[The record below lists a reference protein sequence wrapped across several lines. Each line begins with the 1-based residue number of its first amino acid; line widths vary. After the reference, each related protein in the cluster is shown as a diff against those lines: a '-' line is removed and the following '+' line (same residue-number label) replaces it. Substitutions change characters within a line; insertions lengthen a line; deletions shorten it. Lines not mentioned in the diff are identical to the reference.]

1 LERITHAYR
10 INDMQKTTAI
20 RWTTLLW
27 CAAAALTVAT
37 VAACG
42 SGDAATTTA
51 APATADTSDPLACET
66 LTGLTLAD
74 TTITLAETV
83 PAGPF
88 TPPGANQALEL
99 PGFCRVVAMTQPAVN
114 FEVWL
119 PTEGWNGK
127 FHTSGNGGMA
137 GSISY
142 GAMATALNRG
152 YAAASTDTGHV
163 RGDGGFDANWAL
175 NRPDLIEDF
184 GHRSI
189 HLTAVHG
196 KAISEAFYGDA
207 PNYAYYVGCSK
218 GGQQGMM
225 EAQRYPEDFDGLVV
239 GDPAHMWTS
248 FYASAHLWYALATL
262 DNEDSYIPPSKVAIL
277 GDAVTAACDAIDG
290 IEDGVLDDPRKC
302 QFDPGTLTCAA
313 GQDES
318 TCFTA
323 AQVQAVTDIWSGP
336 TNSAGDVLYPGLV
349 PGGEAGRGGW
359 SSWVTGQ
366 QAYAGTHFMA
376 AEDFMRN
383 MVFDDPEWDFRTWD
397 YERDLPI
404 ALAKTGEALDADDP
418 DLRPLRDRGGKLLVY
433 HGWSD
438 SDISPIGTIDYYEEV
453 MSLIGDGASSDEAL
467 AATKE
472 FFRLFMVP
480 GMGHCRGG
488 PGPDSFDAL
497 TAMERWV
504 EQGVAPDQMVASK
517 MADGEVVRTRPLC
530 TYPQVAE
537 WNGTGSTDNAANFS
551 CVMPG

>member
-1 LERITHAYR
+1 
-10 INDMQKTTAI
+10 MQKTTAI

>member
-1 LERITHAYR
+1 
-10 INDMQKTTAI
+10 MQKTTAI

-51 APATADTSDPLACET
+51 APATADTSDPLSCET

-142 GAMATALNRG
+142 RAMATALNRG
-152 YAAASTDTGHV
+152 YSAASTDTGHV

-239 GDPAHMWTS
+239 GNPAHMWTS

-349 PGGEAGRGGW
+349 PGGEAGPGGW

>member
-1 LERITHAYR
+1 
-10 INDMQKTTAI
+10 MQKTTAI

-142 GAMATALNRG
+142 DAMATALNRG

-323 AQVQAVTDIWSGP
+323 AQVQAVKDIWSGP

-537 WNGTGSTDNAANFS
+537 WNGTGSTDDAANFS

>member
-1 LERITHAYR
+1 
-10 INDMQKTTAI
+10 MQTVNTLRWSTLFWCGATAATI
-20 RWTTLLW
+20 
-27 CAAAALTVAT
+27 AT
-37 VAACG
+37 VTACG
-42 SGDAATTTA
+42 SGDAATTATDA
-51 APATADTSDPLACET
+51 GTADASGPMACEA
-66 LTGLTLAD
+66 LTGLSLAD

-88 TPPGANQALEL
+88 TPPGASAPLEL
-99 PGFCRVVAMTQPAVN
+99 PSFCRVAATTQPAVN

-119 PTEGWNGK
+119 PTEGGWNGK

-152 YAAASTDTGHV
+152 YAASSTDTGHV

-196 KAISEAFYGDA
+196 KTISEAFYGDA
-207 PNYAYYVGCSK
+207 PNYAYYQGCSK

-239 GDPAHMWTS
+239 GDPAHMWTN

-262 DNEDSYIPPSKVAIL
+262 DNEDSYIPPAKVAIL

-302 QFDPGTLTCAA
+302 DFDPATLVCAA

-318 TCFTA
+318 SCLTA
-323 AQVQAVTDIWSGP
+323 VQAQAVTDIWSGP
-336 TNSAGDVLYPGLV
+336 TNGEGELLYPGLV
-349 PGGEAGRGGW
+349 PGGEAGPGGW
-359 SSWVTGQ
+359 SRWVTGQ
-366 QAYAGTHFMA
+366 EAYAGTHFMA

-397 YERDLPI
+397 YDRDLPI
-404 ALAKTGEALDADDP
+404 ALAKTGDALDADDP
-418 DLRPLRDRGGKLLVY
+418 DLSPLRDNGSKLLVY

-438 SDISPIGTIDYYEEV
+438 PDISPIGTIDYYEEV
-453 MSLIGDGASSDEAL
+453 MSVMGDGAGADEAL

-497 TAMERWV
+497 TAMEQWV

-517 MADGEVVRTRPLC
+517 VVDGDVVRTRPLC
-530 TYPQVAE
+530 TYPQIAE
-537 WNGTGSTDNAANFS
+537 WNGTGSTDDAANFS
-551 CVMPG
+551 CVNPG

>member
-277 GDAVTAACDAIDG
+277 GDAVTVACDAIDG

>member
-1 LERITHAYR
+1 
-10 INDMQKTTAI
+10 MQKTTAI

-323 AQVQAVTDIWSGP
+323 AQVQAVKDIWSGP

-537 WNGTGSTDNAANFS
+537 WNGTGSTDDAANFS

>member
-1 LERITHAYR
+1 
-10 INDMQKTTAI
+10 MQKTTTL
-20 RWTTLLW
+20 RWTTLFW
-27 CAAAALTVAT
+27 SAATAVTMAT

-51 APATADTSDPLACET
+51 ASGAADVSGPMDCET
-66 LTGLTLAD
+66 LTGVTLAN

-83 PAGPF
+83 PAGAF

-99 PGFCRVVAMTQPAVN
+99 PGFCRVAATTQPAVN

-142 GAMATALNRG
+142 SAMATALNRG
-152 YAAASTDTGHV
+152 YAASSTDTGHV

-262 DNEDSYIPPSKVAIL
+262 DNEDSYIPPEKVAIL
-277 GDAVTAACDAIDG
+277 GDAVTAACDALDG

-318 TCFTA
+318 TCFTS
-323 AQVQAVTDIWSGP
+323 AQVQAVKDIWSGP
-336 TNSAGDVLYPGLV
+336 TTSTGDVLYPGLV

-359 SSWVTGQ
+359 TSWVTGQ

-404 ALAKTGEALDADDP
+404 ALAKTGDALDADDP

-438 SDISPIGTIDYYEEV
+438 PDISPIGTIDYYEEV
-453 MSLIGDGASSDEAL
+453 ISLIGDGVNSDEAL

-497 TAMERWV
+497 TAMEQWV
-504 EQGVAPDQMVASK
+504 EQGVAPEEMVASK

-537 WNGTGSTDNAANFS
+537 WNGTGSTDDAANFS

>member
-1 LERITHAYR
+1 
-10 INDMQKTTAI
+10 MQKTTAI

-51 APATADTSDPLACET
+51 APATADTSGPMACET

-383 MVFDDPEWDFRTWD
+383 MVFDDPEWNFRTWD

>member
-1 LERITHAYR
+1 
-10 INDMQKTTAI
+10 MQKTTAI

-51 APATADTSDPLACET
+51 ASATVDTSDPLACET